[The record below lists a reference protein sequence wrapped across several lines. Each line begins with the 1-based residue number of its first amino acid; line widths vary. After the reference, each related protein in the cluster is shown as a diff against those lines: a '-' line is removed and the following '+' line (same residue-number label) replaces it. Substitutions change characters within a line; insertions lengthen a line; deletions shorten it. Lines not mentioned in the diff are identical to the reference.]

1 MKQAVS
7 AIKQNSARLSPLQ
20 ARKLKKTVFVWMM
33 LSLAIINF
41 TVFWLYVNFDS
52 ILIAFQKA
60 DTGRF
65 SLENFARM
73 FREMGQPSSSL
84 KGAVLN
90 SFYYF
95 FAGIFITFPLS
106 LVFSYFLY
114 KKLPFS
120 SFFRVI
126 FFLPSIISSVVLVTL
141 FKHIVAVNGP
151 IHELLNLLSGKE
163 IDYPVLLAD
172 PRYAVPTIILY
183 GIWTGFGL
191 NIVLFTG
198 AMFRIPEDIVEYDAL
213 EGVGFARELFAVFTP
228 MIWPTITTMIVY
240 STAGIFT
247 NMANIL
253 VFTNGNFDTQTVAF
267 FIFAQVKYASAYNY
281 PAAIGVFFSA
291 LGVPLVLGV
300 KGVLERLFDTVTY

>member
-1 MKQAVS
+1 MKRAMALKS
-7 AIKQNSARLSPLQ
+7 NSVRTSPF
-20 ARKLKKTVFVWMM
+20 RMRRLKKTVFVWTM
-33 LSLAIINF
+33 LFLAVINF
-41 TVFWLYVNFDS
+41 LIFWLYVNFNS
-52 ILIAFQKA
+52 IVIAFRKP
-60 DTGRF
+60 DTGKF
-65 SLENFARM
+65 SLENFSRM
-73 FREMGQPSSSL
+73 FREMGQESSSL

-106 LVFSYFLY
+106 LIFSYFLY

-141 FKHIVAVNGP
+141 FKYIVAVNGP
-151 IHELLNLLSGKE
+151 IHELLNFLTGRE
-163 IDYPVLLAD
+163 VNYPVLLAD
-172 PRYAVPTIILY
+172 PRYAVPTIIFY

-213 EGVGFARELFAVFTP
+213 EGVRFTRELFAIFTP
-228 MIWPTITTMIVY
+228 MIWPTITTMLVY

-267 FIFAQVKYASAYNY
+267 FIFAQVKYSSAYNY

-300 KGVLERLFDTVTY
+300 KYFLERVFDSVAY